1 MRVLEEVCEM
11 SLLEIT
17 QYFEVR
23 GDAVNYNIIEDQ
35 DSNPAGQ
42 TSLSL
47 PFDTYVLQRK
57 SPISPTPSAA
67 RKGEH
72 KIPASVLTLTYS
84 K

>member
-23 GDAVNYNIIEDQ
+23 GDAVNYNIIEEQ

-42 TSLSL
+42 TSLITIRHLRVAKKITNITHPLNRTKRRAQDTSL
-47 PFDTYVLQRK
+47 SSHL
-57 SPISPTPSAA
+57 S
-67 RKGEH
+67 
-72 KIPASVLTLTYS
+72 YS

>member
-23 GDAVNYNIIEDQ
+23 GDAANYNIIDDQ

-42 TSLSL
+42 TSHSL
-47 PFDTYVLQRK
+47 PYDTYVLQRK
-57 SPISPTPSAA
+57 APISPSPSAA
-67 RKGEH
+67 
-72 KIPASVLTLTYS
+72 
-84 K
+84 